1 LGFIITCCGK
11 KKIFSVCGKK
21 VIISLMIIKNMAGIG
36 FIILCFYEEKYEKG
50 KEQLLQA
57 VTF

>member
-1 LGFIITCCGK
+1 
-11 KKIFSVCGKK
+11 
-21 VIISLMIIKNMAGIG
+21 MAGIG

-57 VTF
+57 VTFWESSGRGRDMEFRT